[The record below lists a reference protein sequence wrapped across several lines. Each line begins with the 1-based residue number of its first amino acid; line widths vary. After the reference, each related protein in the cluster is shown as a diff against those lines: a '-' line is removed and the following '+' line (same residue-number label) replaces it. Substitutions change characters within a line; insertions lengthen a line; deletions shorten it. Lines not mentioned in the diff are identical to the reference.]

1 MIRVVYFHIHVSCRC
16 IYLAEPK
23 SHACTLFKK
32 IFWKMQVVGCQPLL
46 FKKMSPQSTGMNGE
60 WANKKCLQQT
70 VPNLI
75 GTDFMG
81 VVFWRLAKHMQAQH
95 ERVTWFISYLLRYRE
110 GREFRYAC
118 HTLFHLQ
125 AKTGRKKQLGVATG
139 DLRQINNY
147 RKVKSGGY

>member
-32 IFWKMQVVGCQPLL
+32 NFWKMQVVGCQPLL

-81 VVFWRLAKHMQAQH
+81 WCSEDWPNICRLSMKEWHDSLVICWDT
-95 ERVTWFISYLLRYRE
+95 ERGESLDMLAIHCFIPKQRQEERSNWE
-110 GREFRYAC
+110 W
-118 HTLFHLQ
+118 
-125 AKTGRKKQLGVATG
+125 QLGIW
-139 DLRQINNY
+139 DR
-147 RKVKSGGY
+147 